1 MRRPIEDDVT
11 ARWVDAAHGGRLRVV
26 EAGSGAAVV
35 LVPGWT
41 MGWTAFER
49 QIPTFAR
56 SHRVVA
62 FDPRSQGESTTTV
75 DGNEYAQH
83 GRDLE
88 TVVDALGIE
97 RFALIGWSYGAL
109 ACYAY
114 LDQLG
119 CDRVERL
126 VVLDQTPRPYACEH
140 EATWS
145 EADWA
150 TFRNE
155 MLLPLAGDRT
165 AFVHDAGTR
174 SSPGSLPPAAPSCR
188 RSATH
193 WADALG
199 RRGDRRSRIDAPPDR
214 RGGALDAH
222 GHQGPDAP
230 GDRHRLV
237 AAAALV
243 RRRPV
248 GPAARHGTPRRP
260 LPRAVPRRALDGD
273 RRPGAGRARHP
284 HERRL
289 PPRRGLRRPL
299 VAPLPA
305 AALEG
310 LRARGAPV
318 RGLARPAARVPARDA
333 DERDRDDVALAAGGG
348 QGRARPAQPARV
360 RQALADRP
368 GARGQAG
375 QVRDVLVAGALD
387 LPRQPHARVRP
398 RGQAAADLGHGHRDE
413 PRTATARGRRRQGD
427 PDRGADDPLRRAV
440 LPRPDGAARLPR
452 RGVQPRGGRPRRR
465 RAVDPHL
472 LGQPEHAEGLH
483 RRVVRATRSRS
494 TSSASRATSGRS
506 RRPRTS
512 WPRSTCS
519 SRTPTGSRRRSP
531 SAS

>member
-165 AFVHDAGTR
+165 AFVHDFIDWATSTRVQAQDREWLADMHMSTTSTVARSLLLDAFLSDYTAVAEAVDAVLPVLHIVRDDDLDAARPWLQAHTPHTRIESTR
-174 SSPGSLPPAAPSCR
+174 SHLGFWE
-188 RSATH
+188 H
-193 WADALG
+193 ADAENE
-199 RRGDRRSRIDAPPDR
+199 II
-214 RGGALDAH
+214 
-222 GHQGPDAP
+222 
-230 GDRHRLV
+230 
-237 AAAALV
+237 
-243 RRRPV
+243 
-248 GPAARHGTPRRP
+248 ARF
-260 LPRAVPRRALDGD
+260 LA
-273 RRPGAGRARHP
+273 AGRA
-284 HERRL
+284 
-289 PPRRGLRRPL
+289 
-299 VAPLPA
+299 
-305 AALEG
+305 
-310 LRARGAPV
+310 
-318 RGLARPAARVPARDA
+318 
-333 DERDRDDVALAAGGG
+333 
-348 QGRARPAQPARV
+348 
-360 RQALADRP
+360 
-368 GARGQAG
+368 
-375 QVRDVLVAGALD
+375 
-387 LPRQPHARVRP
+387 
-398 RGQAAADLGHGHRDE
+398 
-413 PRTATARGRRRQGD
+413 
-427 PDRGADDPLRRAV
+427 
-440 LPRPDGAARLPR
+440 
-452 RGVQPRGGRPRRR
+452 
-465 RAVDPHL
+465 
-472 LGQPEHAEGLH
+472 
-483 RRVVRATRSRS
+483 
-494 TSSASRATSGRS
+494 
-506 RRPRTS
+506 
-512 WPRSTCS
+512 
-519 SRTPTGSRRRSP
+519 
-531 SAS
+531 